1 VKGFGQRPCQL
12 IHRRGNILLL
22 EVLHRDLVLVEEQTN
37 VYLEEGN
44 VDINIDDNNVSDPA
58 HIFNSSHPN
67 IYIVYQILFTLFVT
81 VVYLKELF
89 KVKVTEEPFKVYML
103 NGLTNICI
111 KKKLLDEIDI
121 ETIIIDFSSRN
132 ARKIF

>member
-81 VVYLKELF
+81 VVSEGAF
-89 KVKVTEEPFKVYML
+89 Q
-103 NGLTNICI
+103 
-111 KKKLLDEIDI
+111 
-121 ETIIIDFSSRN
+121 S
-132 ARKIF
+132 